1 MSLRHMEIYI
11 YVYLVYIYLYLV
23 YISLYIFGLS
33 LSLSLWYMHQNRTE
47 LQQKHDGCNQ
57 SILNGSLAVL
67 TFLTLSPSCYSTCRE
82 SPFVRIPIVQP
93 GVRRL
98 GFASQ
103 MEDSFW
109 NLYRGEYCSP
119 LTTVFSSSV
128 ILNLGFPR
136 AHL

>member
-11 YVYLVYIYLYLV
+11 CIFGVYIYLYLV
-23 YISLYIFGLS
+23 YISLYIWSMYIYLVYLS
-33 LSLSLWYMHQNRTE
+33 LSIWYMHQTRTE

-57 SILNGSLAVL
+57 SILDR
-67 TFLTLSPSCYSTCRE
+67 FLTLSPSCYSACSE